1 MAHPAQR
8 RWYLPVFTVAALV
21 LLPLSVLLLSWQTID
36 HQIWSHLWE
45 TQMPRLLGNTLT
57 LVLGVGVGVT
67 LLGVSLAWLTS
78 LCEFPGRRWLDWALM
93 LPFAIP
99 AYVLA
104 FVFVGLLDFSGPVQT
119 LLREWFGTG
128 LRLPR
133 VRSTSGV
140 IIVLVL
146 VFYPYVYLL
155 ARTAFLAQGKGLME
169 AARVLGQSPWQA
181 FWRVALPM
189 ARPAIGAGVALALME
204 TLADFGAVSVFNFDT
219 FTTAI
224 YKTWYG
230 FFSLSSAAQLAS
242 LLLLVVML
250 VLYGERR
257 ARGASRPSNE
267 RPRGKALY
275 HLRGFKAALASG
287 WCGLVFACAFV
298 IPMLQLVAWFWQ
310 RGRFDLDERYAG
322 LIVHTLYLGGMA
334 ALITVS
340 VALVLA
346 FAHRLAP
353 TRAIR
358 SGISL
363 ANVGY
368 ALPGSVLAVSI
379 MLAFSYLDRELV
391 IPVSGWLGGAGK
403 PLLLGSLSA
412 LLLAYLV
419 RFIAVAYG
427 PLENS
432 LARIRPSLPEAARSL
447 GVSGP
452 RLFCKVYLPLLLPGT
467 LSAALLVFVDV
478 LKEMPATLLMRPF
491 VTFGKTQVG
500 RDIAHSLC
508 PQGKMSAAIGPPEKL
523 DQCFAMAH
531 ERRFDH
537 PNRVPLAADFHLG
550 PVSSRRR
557 HTRQGNGFA

>member
-1 MAHPAQR
+1 VAHPAQR
-8 RWYLPVFTVAALV
+8 RWYPLVFAIAALV
-21 LLPLSVLLLSWQTID
+21 LLPLSVLLFSWQTID
-36 HQIWSHLWE
+36 HEIWSHLWE
-45 TQMPRLLGNTLT
+45 TQMLRLLGNTLT
-57 LVLGVGVGVT
+57 LVAGVGLGVT
-67 LLGVSLAWLTS
+67 LLGVSLAWLTA

-104 FVFVGLLDFSGPVQT
+104 FVFVGLLDFAGPVQT
-119 LLREWFGTG
+119 LMREWFGTG
-128 LRLPR
+128 IRLPR
-133 VRSTSGV
+133 VRSTGGV

-169 AARVLGQSPWQA
+169 AARILGQSPWQA

-250 VLYGERR
+250 LLYGERR
-257 ARGASRPSNE
+257 ARGASRASNE
-267 RPRGKALY
+267 RPRVNALY
-275 HLRGFKAALASG
+275 HLQGFKAAAATT

-298 IPMLQLVAWFWQ
+298 VPLMQLIVWVWQ
-310 RGRFDLDERYAG
+310 RGRFDLDERYTG
-322 LIVHTLYLGGMA
+322 LILHTLYLGGIA
-334 ALITVS
+334 ALVTVG
-340 VALVLA
+340 VAMILV
-346 FAHRLAP
+346 FARRLAP

-358 SGISL
+358 SGVSL
-363 ANVGY
+363 ANIGY

-391 IPVSGWLGGAGK
+391 VPLSSWLGGAGK
-403 PLLLGSLSA
+403 PLLLGSLAA
-412 LLLAYLV
+412 LVMAYLV

-432 LARIRPSLPEAARSL
+432 LSRIRPSLPEAARSL
-447 GVSGP
+447 GVGGP
-452 RLFCKVYLPLLLPGT
+452 RLFFKIYLPLLIPGT
-467 LSAALLVFVDV
+467 MSAALLVFVDV

-491 VTFGKTQVG
+491 GWDTLAVRIFEMTSEGEWARAALPALTLVMVG
-500 RDIAHSLC
+500 LLPVIGLIRR
-508 PQGKMSAAIGPPEKL
+508 SAKPIG
-523 DQCFAMAH
+523 
-531 ERRFDH
+531 
-537 PNRVPLAADFHLG
+537 
-550 PVSSRRR
+550 
-557 HTRQGNGFA
+557 

>member
-8 RWYLPVFTVAALV
+8 RWYPLVFAIAALV
-21 LLPLSVLLLSWQTID
+21 LLPLSVLLLSWQSID
-36 HQIWSHLWE
+36 MQIWSHLLD
-45 TQMPRLLGNTLT
+45 TQMSRLLGNTLT
-57 LVLGVGVGVT
+57 LIVGVGVGVT

-119 LLREWFGTG
+119 LLREWFGPM
-128 LRLPR
+128 RLPR
-133 VRSTSGV
+133 VRSTGGV

-169 AARVLGQSPWQA
+169 AARVLGHSPLQA

-189 ARPAIGAGVALALME
+189 ARPAIFAGIALALME

-242 LLLLVVML
+242 LLLLAVML

-257 ARGASRPSNE
+257 ARGAVRSSNE

-275 HLRGFKAALASG
+275 HLRGIKALAATG
-287 WCGLVFACAFV
+287 WCTLVFACAFV
-298 IPMLQLVAWFWQ
+298 IPVLQLLVWFWQ
-310 RGRFDLDERYAG
+310 RGRFDLDERYSS
-322 LIVHTLYLGGMA
+322 LILHTLYLGAMA

-346 FAHRLAP
+346 FARRQAP
-353 TRAIR
+353 T
-358 SGISL
+358 SGIRAGVGI
-363 ANVGY
+363 ANLGY

-379 MLAFSYLDRELV
+379 MLAFSYLDNQLV
-391 IPVSGWLGGAGK
+391 VPLSNWLGGSGR

-419 RFIAVAYG
+419 RFMAVAYG

-432 LARIRPSLPEAARSL
+432 LGRIRPSLPEAARSL

-452 RLFCKVYLPLLLPGT
+452 RLFFKVYLPLLVPGAM
-467 LSAALLVFVDV
+467 SAALLVFVDV

-491 VTFGKTQVG
+491 GWDTLAVRVFEMTSEGEWARASLPALTLIVVG
-500 RDIAHSLC
+500 LLPVIGLIRR
-508 PQGKMSAAIGPPEKL
+508 SARNVG
-523 DQCFAMAH
+523 Q
-531 ERRFDH
+531 
-537 PNRVPLAADFHLG
+537 
-550 PVSSRRR
+550 
-557 HTRQGNGFA
+557 TR

>member
-1 MAHPAQR
+1 VAHPAQR
-8 RWYLPVFTVAALV
+8 RWYPIAFAVALLV
-21 LLPLSVLLLSWQTID
+21 LLPLSVLLFSWHEIDRQIWAHLWQT
-36 HQIWSHLWE
+36 QL
-45 TQMPRLLGNTLT
+45 PRLLSNTLM
-57 LVLGVGVGVT
+57 LVVGVGFGVT

-104 FVFVGLLDFSGPVQT
+104 FVFVGLLDFSGPLQSV
-119 LLREWFGTG
+119 LREWFGAD

-133 VRSTSGV
+133 VRSTGGV

-155 ARTAFLAQGKGLME
+155 ARNAFLAQGKGLME
-169 AARVLGQSPWQA
+169 AARVLGLSPWRA

-189 ARPAIGAGVALALME
+189 ARPAIGAGLALAIME

-230 FFSLSSAAQLAS
+230 FYSLTSATQLAS
-242 LLLLVVML
+242 LLLLAVML

-257 ARGASRPSNE
+257 ARGAVRPTNE
-267 RPRGKALY
+267 RPRSKALY
-275 HLRGFKAALASG
+275 HLKGGKALAASA
-287 WCGLVFACAFV
+287 WCGLVFACGFV
-298 IPMLQLVAWFWQ
+298 IPVLQLIVWFWQ
-310 RGRFDLDERYAG
+310 RGRFDLDERYTA
-322 LIVHTLYLGGMA
+322 LILHTLYLGAMA

-340 VALVLA
+340 VALLLA
-346 FAHRLAP
+346 FARRLTP
-353 TRAIR
+353 TRLMR
-358 SGISL
+358 STVGL
-363 ANVGY
+363 ANLGY
-368 ALPGSVLAVSI
+368 ALPGSMLAVAI

-391 IPVSGWLGGAGK
+391 IPLSSWLGGAGK
-403 PLLLGSLSA
+403 PVLLGSLSA
-412 LLLAYLV
+412 LLLAYLI

-432 LARIRPSLPEAARSL
+432 LARIRPSLPEASRSL
-447 GVSGP
+447 GVGGAG
-452 RLFCKVYLPLLLPGT
+452 LFFKVYLPLLVPGA

-491 VTFGKTQVG
+491 GWDTLSVRVFEMTSEGEWARAALPALTLVMVG
-500 RDIAHSLC
+500 LLPVILLIRR
-508 PQGKMSAAIGPPEKL
+508 SA
-523 DQCFAMAH
+523 
-531 ERRFDH
+531 RR
-537 PNRVPLAADFHLG
+537 LG
-550 PVSSRRR
+550 
-557 HTRQGNGFA
+557 

>member
-1 MAHPAQR
+1 MPHPTPR
-8 RWYLPVFTVAALV
+8 RWYPLVFSIAALV

-36 HQIWSHLWE
+36 VQIWTHLWQ
-45 TQMPRLLGNTLT
+45 TQLPRLLGNTAL
-57 LVLGVGVGVT
+57 LVVGVGIGVT

-104 FVFVGLLDFSGPVQT
+104 FVFVGLLDFAGPVQT
-119 LLREWFGTG
+119 LLREWFGNG
-128 LRLPR
+128 VRLPR
-133 VRSTSGV
+133 VRSTGGV
-140 IIVLVL
+140 ITVLVL

-169 AARVLGQSPWQA
+169 AARILGQSPLQA
-181 FWRVALPM
+181 FWHVALPM

-204 TLADFGAVSVFNFDT
+204 TLADFGAVAVFNFDT

-224 YKTWYG
+224 YKTWSG

-242 LLLLVVML
+242 LLLLAVLL

-257 ARGASRPSNE
+257 ARGASRPGNE
-267 RPRGKALY
+267 RPRVKALY
-275 HLRGFKAALASG
+275 HLRGLKALAASA

-298 IPMLQLVAWFWQ
+298 IPVLQLIIWCWQ
-310 RGRFDLDERYAG
+310 RGRFDLDSRYTE
-322 LIVHTLYLGGMA
+322 LILHSLFLGCVA
-334 ALITVS
+334 AWVTVS
-340 VALVLA
+340 VALILA
-346 FAHRLAP
+346 FAARQAP
-353 TRAIR
+353 TPAIR
-358 SGISL
+358 AGVSL
-363 ANVGY
+363 ANLGY

-391 IPVSGWLGGAGK
+391 IPVSVWFGGAGK
-403 PLLLGSLSA
+403 PLLLGTLGA

-432 LARIRPSLPEAARSL
+432 LARIRPSLPEASRSL
-447 GVSGP
+447 GVGGP
-452 RLFCKVYLPLLLPGT
+452 RLFFRVYLPLLLPGA

-491 VTFGKTQVG
+491 GWDTLAVRIYEMTSEGEWARAALPALTLVLVG
-500 RDIAHSLC
+500 LLPVVGLIRRSAR
-508 PQGKMSAAIGPPEKL
+508 QMS
-523 DQCFAMAH
+523 
-531 ERRFDH
+531 
-537 PNRVPLAADFHLG
+537 
-550 PVSSRRR
+550 
-557 HTRQGNGFA
+557 

>member
-1 MAHPAQR
+1 VAHPAQR
-8 RWYLPVFTVAALV
+8 RWYPIAFAVALLV
-21 LLPLSVLLLSWQTID
+21 VLPLSVLLFSWHEIDRQIWAHLWQT
-36 HQIWSHLWE
+36 QL
-45 TQMPRLLGNTLT
+45 PRLLGNTLI

-104 FVFVGLLDFSGPVQT
+104 FVFVGLLDFSGPLQS

-128 LRLPR
+128 VRLPR
-133 VRSTSGV
+133 VRSTGGV

-155 ARTAFLAQGKGLME
+155 ARNAFLAQGKGLME
-169 AARVLGQSPWQA
+169 AARVLGLSPWRA

-189 ARPAIGAGVALALME
+189 ARPAIGAGLALAIME

-230 FFSLSSAAQLAS
+230 FYSLTSATQLAS
-242 LLLLVVML
+242 LLLLAVML

-257 ARGASRPSNE
+257 ARGAVRPVNE

-275 HLRGFKAALASG
+275 HLRGGQALAASA
-287 WCGLVFACAFV
+287 WCGLVFACGFV
-298 IPMLQLVAWFWQ
+298 IPVLQLLVWFWQ
-310 RGRFDLDERYAG
+310 RGRFDLDERYSA
-322 LIVHTLYLGGMA
+322 LILHTLYLGGMA

-340 VALVLA
+340 VAMLLA
-346 FAHRLAP
+346 FARRLTP
-353 TRAIR
+353 TRLM
-358 SGISL
+358 SSTVGL
-363 ANVGY
+363 ANLGY
-368 ALPGSVLAVSI
+368 ALPGSMLAVAI

-391 IPVSGWLGGAGK
+391 IPLSSWLGGAGK
-403 PLLLGSLSA
+403 PILLGSLSA

-419 RFIAVAYG
+419 RFMAVAYG

-432 LARIRPSLPEAARSL
+432 LARIRPSLPEASRSL
-447 GVSGP
+447 GVAGVG
-452 RLFCKVYLPLLLPGT
+452 LFFRVYLPLLVPGA

-491 VTFGKTQVG
+491 GWDTLSVRVFEMTSEGEWARAALPALSLVLVG
-500 RDIAHSLC
+500 LLPVILLIRR
-508 PQGKMSAAIGPPEKL
+508 SA
-523 DQCFAMAH
+523 
-531 ERRFDH
+531 RR
-537 PNRVPLAADFHLG
+537 VG
-550 PVSSRRR
+550 
-557 HTRQGNGFA
+557 